1 MGEPSLCRL
10 GFFLLCSLCCGLS
23 EAYKPRA
30 KLTADGTII
39 PLGGSVTLSCSV
51 EGSSDWKFDW
61 FRNGQQYSNM
71 QSRGNTE
78 PFRVISVS
86 EGGVYSC
93 RGGRG
98 GGRGDP
104 VFQTETSNEVSIQET
119 VSKPTV
125 TLQPKWPV
133 YRGEMVTLR
142 CEIQDDGGT
151 QWTYEW
157 RPTNRDSPT
166 SSEYRI
172 NRVSESDRGEY
183 SCVAKRGHQ
192 LTVWS
197 DAFTL
202 TVRSYKPRAKLTA
215 DITIIPL
222 GGSVTLSCSVD
233 GSSDWKFDWVRNG
246 QQYSDVQ
253 PRGNTEPFRVIY
265 VSEGGVYSCRGGRG
279 DPVFHTGTSNEVSI
293 QKTVSQPTVTLQ
305 PNWPVY
311 RGETVT
317 LRCEIQDDGGTQWT
331 YEWRPAYRN
340 VPKSSEYRINNVSE
354 SDRGNYG
361 CKARSDHQITG
372 WSSAFT
378 LTVNGYRPTASLT
391 ARNYNIPAGGSVALS
406 CSVHG
411 SAGWRF
417 DWFRQESVHHSAQSI
432 RNNEPDGIIRVS
444 EGGVYSCRGGR
455 GDPVF
460 HTETS
465 NAVSIQKTVSRPTV
479 TLQPNWSVVF
489 RGETVTLRCE
499 IQDDGGRTQWN
510 YEWSPANRNAPT
522 SSEYRISS
530 VSESDSGNYWCKA
543 SGGHQNTG
551 WSFPFRL
558 TVRSNKPRAKL
569 TASNG
574 IIPAGGSV
582 RLTCSVDDGDGW
594 KIYWFRQE
602 SESGTAQII
611 RNSEPDGVFMVS
623 DGGVYSCRGERGGR
637 GDPVFYTETSNEVI
651 IQKTVLITP
660 TVIQQP
666 NWTQIYKGETVTLR
680 CEIQDD
686 GGTQWTY
693 EWRPTNRNSPSS
705 SEYRITA
712 DSSGDY
718 KCRGRRDRFT
728 STQWGV
734 IRLNVSSSP
743 PQPVLSVS
751 PSWLN
756 PGASVTLSCEG
767 LEHQPAGWRFFW
779 YKAVPDPSSS
789 SYTYELLPGSSN
801 GTEQNSFI
809 INGPTQTAGF
819 VCRAGRGEP
828 KFYTHYSKPKFIW
841 FADPH
846 PAASLSVSPDRVQH
860 VIDQSVT
867 LNCSGNDSKWRVRR
881 FTETTNPSH
890 VQCSNWGTMHGSS
903 CTINRLEDHS
913 GVYWCESGSG
923 EFSNAVNITV
933 QLDYYDGIILLS
945 PVHPVTERYPVT
957 LSCRDKQQNLLSN
970 VFFYHNDKLIHNDS
984 KGELN
989 IFAVSKSD
997 EGFYK
1002 CQHSGKDSPRSW
1014 MSVRVTVSSPVSS
1027 SSPLLLIIG
1036 PISGIILIIFLLL
1049 LWRYRQPKDL
1059 CSFRSEKNDQ
1069 RSTTNHRA
1077 ENEISDSS
1085 SPSQGAALYGSV
1097 KPFEAAAA
1105 EPREITYA
1113 IIKFKKLRKKKK
1125 PRKPEERVIYAEVKT
1140 RAEEVAPTYAEINK
1154 NKAKQDRKEKLAA
1167 TDESVYSEI
1176 KSGSTLDDESAL

>member
-1 MGEPSLCRL
+1 
-10 GFFLLCSLCCGLS
+10 
-23 EAYKPRA
+23 
-30 KLTADGTII
+30 
-39 PLGGSVTLSCSV
+39 
-51 EGSSDWKFDW
+51 
-61 FRNGQQYSNM
+61 
-71 QSRGNTE
+71 
-78 PFRVISVS
+78 
-86 EGGVYSC
+86 
-93 RGGRG
+93 
-98 GGRGDP
+98 
-104 VFQTETSNEVSIQET
+104 
-119 VSKPTV
+119 
-125 TLQPKWPV
+125 
-133 YRGEMVTLR
+133 
-142 CEIQDDGGT
+142 
-151 QWTYEW
+151 
-157 RPTNRDSPT
+157 
-166 SSEYRI
+166 
-172 NRVSESDRGEY
+172 
-183 SCVAKRGHQ
+183 
-192 LTVWS
+192 
-197 DAFTL
+197 
-202 TVRSYKPRAKLTA
+202 
-215 DITIIPL
+215 
-222 GGSVTLSCSVD
+222 
-233 GSSDWKFDWVRNG
+233 
-246 QQYSDVQ
+246 
-253 PRGNTEPFRVIY
+253 
-265 VSEGGVYSCRGGRG
+265 
-279 DPVFHTGTSNEVSI
+279 
-293 QKTVSQPTVTLQ
+293 
-305 PNWPVY
+305 WPVY

-378 LTVNGYRPTASLT
+378 LTVNGKSIFQFLIFSLT
-391 ARNYNIPAGGSVALS
+391 
-406 CSVHG
+406 
-411 SAGWRF
+411 
-417 DWFRQESVHHSAQSI
+417 HSKV
-432 RNNEPDGIIRVS
+432 EPQKIVKFQK
-444 EGGVYSCRGGR
+444 
-455 GDPVF
+455 F
-460 HTETS
+460 HICITYY
-465 NAVSIQKTVSRPTV
+465 VMSRPTV

-558 TVRSNKPRAKL
+558 TVR
-569 TASNG
+569 
-574 IIPAGGSV
+574 
-582 RLTCSVDDGDGW
+582 
-594 KIYWFRQE
+594 F
-602 SESGTAQII
+602 
-611 RNSEPDGVFMVS
+611 
-623 DGGVYSCRGERGGR
+623 
-637 GDPVFYTETSNEVI
+637 
-651 IQKTVLITP
+651 LITP

-734 IRLNVSSSP
+734 IRLNVS
-743 PQPVLSVS
+743 
-751 PSWLN
+751 
-756 PGASVTLSCEG
+756 
-767 LEHQPAGWRFFW
+767 
-779 YKAVPDPSSS
+779 Y
-789 SYTYELLPGSSN
+789 
-801 GTEQNSFI
+801 
-809 INGPTQTAGF
+809 
-819 VCRAGRGEP
+819 
-828 KFYTHYSKPKFIW
+828 
-841 FADPH
+841 PH

-1014 MSVRVTVSSPVSS
+1014 MSVRGEEEENFSIKTFSS
-1027 SSPLLLIIG
+1027 
-1036 PISGIILIIFLLL
+1036 
-1049 LWRYRQPKDL
+1049 
-1059 CSFRSEKNDQ
+1059 
-1069 RSTTNHRA
+1069 
-1077 ENEISDSS
+1077 
-1085 SPSQGAALYGSV
+1085 
-1097 KPFEAAAA
+1097 
-1105 EPREITYA
+1105 
-1113 IIKFKKLRKKKK
+1113 KKKIVTI
-1125 PRKPEERVIYAEVKT
+1125 PNVLITILFYLKT
-1140 RAEEVAPTYAEINK
+1140 YLVFFSLNNCETN
-1154 NKAKQDRKEKLAA
+1154 L
-1167 TDESVYSEI
+1167 TS
-1176 KSGSTLDDESAL
+1176 